1 MRCWPIW
8 IPLSKS
14 LSWLIWKSFIGRF
27 GFVLW
32 IRGTHNWCVGFC
44 RRFQLGV
51 WLQYGSFA
59 LDSNDSTTQSLQI
72 VGRFHNDQDHLF
84 ITYWLRRTRYLCS
97 RALQCMCIIRNSLSL
112 DLAILS
118 LGYHPH
124 HPNPHEFF
132 CCHLQL
138 RSPYK
143 IAEEFWIE
151 FLWQDF
157 HTLITK
163 EWRVE
168 QLCPELHFLDSGY
181 FQARQSSVTLGSR
194 ILIIFIQLSLYILY
208 SAKVH
213 LVLHTK
219 YLDGWELTLTHHF
232 IGDDAAC
239 CYKNPSIYKHSHDFE
254 TLFTWYSS
262 LAPDPLFLFGLYPV
276 LY

>member
-1 MRCWPIW
+1 MRCWPNW

-14 LSWLIWKSFIGRF
+14 KCWLIWKSFLGRV

-32 IRGTHNWCVGFC
+32 IKFCGTYNWRVGFC
-44 RRFQLGV
+44 CRFQLWV

-72 VGRFHNDQDHLF
+72 VGYFRNDQDHTF
-84 ITYWLRRTRYLCS
+84 ITNWLRPTRYLCS

-112 DLAILS
+112 DSVILS
-118 LGYHPH
+118 LGYHPY

-143 IAEEFWIE
+143 TAEEFWIE

-157 HTLITK
+157 HSLITK
-163 EWRVE
+163 EWQVE
-168 QLCPELHFLDSGY
+168 QLCPELSFLDSGY

-194 ILIIFIQLSLYILY
+194 ILITFIQLSLYILY
-208 SAKVH
+208 SAKCIS
-213 LVLHTK
+213 
-219 YLDGWELTLTHHF
+219 YCTLNIWMVENWHWF
-232 IGDDAAC
+232 II
-239 CYKNPSIYKHSHDFE
+239 S
-254 TLFTWYSS
+254 
-262 LAPDPLFLFGLYPV
+262 
-276 LY
+276 